1 MERPRRTAYVIGA
14 DRVLRRPPRP
24 LLFKA
29 IVRRDRTQS
38 LAAAVLFFLRSPDDY
53 WETVCTAIAVG
64 GDTDS
69 TAAMAG
75 AMSGARGGSAE
86 LPEGLLVR
94 LTDRGEW
101 GAGELTLLARD
112 CAGISWG

>member
-1 MERPRRTAYVIGA
+1 VEASRQLHQSNLDPAYPEWQGISAFVITS
-14 DRVLRRPPRP
+14 V
-24 LLFKA
+24 
-29 IVRRDRTQS
+29 IWS
-38 LAAAVLFFLRSPDDY
+38 LYAFLRSPDDY

-75 AMSGARGGSAE
+75 AISGARGGPAV
-86 LPEGLLVR
+86 LPQNLLSR

-112 CAGISWG
+112 CAELSWG